1 MSRQAKFSRKTN
13 ETEVEISLDLD
24 GKGEGSISTG
34 IGFFDHL
41 LTSLQKHS
49 GFDLLVRAKGDLHID
64 GHHTVE
70 DVGITFGQA
79 FDQALGERRQIARFG
94 HAYCPMDE
102 SLARAVVDISGRGF
116 LSYECLLA
124 IGKVGEFEG
133 ELFEEF
139 LRSFAVNA
147 KITLHVTLL
156 GGKNQHHTLEAMI
169 KALAR
174 ALRMAVAIDPSQAGV
189 PSTKGSL
196 A

>member
-1 MSRQAKFSRKTN
+1 MSRRANITRKTN
-13 ETEVEISLDLD
+13 ETDVTVKLDLD
-24 GKGEGSISTG
+24 ARGGGDISTG
-34 IGFFDHL
+34 IGFLDHL
-41 LTSLQKHS
+41 LAMLQKHS
-49 GFDLLVRAKGDLHID
+49 GMTLEIRAKGDLYVD

-70 DVGITFGQA
+70 DVAIVLGQA
-79 FDQALGERRQIARFG
+79 LDQALGQRTQISRFG

-102 SLARAVVDISGRGF
+102 CLARAVVDISGRGF
-116 LSYECLLA
+116 LRYECPLA

-156 GGKNQHHTLEAMI
+156 NGRNQHHALEAMTN
-169 KALAR
+169 ALAR
-174 ALRMAVAIDPSQAGV
+174 ALRMAVAIDPGQTGV
-189 PSTKGSL
+189 PSTKGIL